1 MLNEVVR
8 ERCVCSDSVVL
19 PPNQRDGIATITAKE
34 QWEYCGTNEVEITD
48 Q

>member
-19 PPNQRDGIATITAKE
+19 PPNQPDGIAITAKE